1 MTFPLWPGRRLLAGA
16 VLLAAIAATAPVP
29 PATATASAAP
39 PAADATR
46 AADPGGRV
54 TITLVTGDTVTYG
67 RNAGGVADV
76 TVSPATRSDGSRS
89 DFTTYT
95 REGDTYV
102 VPDDVRPYL
111 RSGVLDEGLFNVTY
125 LAGNGYGDAERADV
139 PLIAQYA
146 DRNRRAAAVAGAKV
160 RRQLPSV
167 NGAALAIAK
176 KDGSQFWKALQSAE
190 VPPAEATRRAELRLA
205 GGVGRLWLDRVKHV
219 SLSESVPLVGA
230 PQVWEAGY
238 DGAGVKVAVLDTGV
252 DRTHPD
258 LAGRIAATADFT
270 GTSPEAVDGHGH
282 GTHVAS
288 TIAGTGA
295 GSAGKYRGVAPG
307 ASLLVGKVCGD
318 DGTCFD
324 SALIAGMQW
333 AAEQDVPVVSISI
346 GGDAP
351 LEYPDLLSRTIDEL
365 TASTGT
371 LFVVAA
377 GNEGAKESIQ
387 SPGVAASALT
397 VAATDKRDGLAPFSS
412 RGPLWYP
419 ERALKPDIAAPG
431 AAIMAA
437 RSSAS
442 SLPGDLYTSMSGTSM
457 ATPHVSGAAALLA
470 QRHPAWKAA
479 QLKAALM
486 GAATDVGLTAYEQ
499 GAGRLDVARAV
510 KQQVHAVTPALDLG
524 TLAFDQAPLT
534 RTVTFGNAGPQ
545 PVTLTLKPSLTPG
558 SGGEVPAGAITGD
571 TSLTVPAG
579 GTASATVSVN
589 VPALAKGEYTGAVT
603 ASDAAGQT
611 VARVPIGFLIE
622 PQSYPV
628 RIDVIGHDGKP
639 CGATD
644 AYGCWSVGALSYLNL
659 DDGRSAF
666 RLGSGSQT
674 VRLTAGQY
682 AFQSSVTWIDADR
695 RQQTAVVLAE
705 NVDVRGPV
713 TVTLDASK
721 ARRITVETPKPSE
734 GTTNEIGV
742 MRHDGNGSS
751 SGWASLFAYGLD
763 DFWVTP
769 TPKVAKGSLV
779 FQHARDAVA
788 PLLTMEANASLRLD
802 PRYKFY
808 GEAVPKLDG
817 VRSLE
822 VVDLGTIH
830 GLADPA
836 SQIPADLGRVK
847 GKLALVEHDDDLH
860 DNQWDCTTPQEYL
873 DALHAAGAA
882 AVILFLKGH
891 MCTADTPLEG
901 VLRPPLPAVTVPPA
915 QGLALR
921 ELVKSKGKAVLRV
934 KGQAVSP
941 YLYHLKFYQLDQ
953 VGTDQHYEPGTRQL
967 ARVDRDYHAEQPLD
981 LTAAW
986 HQWIPGRE
994 TVSFAQGFQYRGPS
1008 RREEYVGP
1016 VIDPGQAVKSFIQRN
1031 TLDGAALE
1039 AELPLAGVV
1048 QRLKAGSRS
1057 GEEWYGGPSVPGAFE
1072 EEPLYSEML
1081 ACGACRQG
1089 DVFSP
1094 LLPLTFPEAKAESFY
1109 TEAVQTGRLHLYKD
1123 GAEVP
1128 PTPLAGVYTGFT
1140 LPAGKAR
1147 YRLTHELDTVPAELA
1162 DRFYDRR
1169 VSSEWEFTSARV
1181 TKDDKSRLDCVGTLV
1196 AGSEEPCAVQPLVYL
1211 RYDLGL
1217 DLGNTTGGGAHRI
1230 GLHAYHEAA
1239 AGGAPRITSIK
1250 AWVSF
1255 DGEKTWR
1262 AAPASPP
1269 SGGTVSALVPAA
1281 PARGVPVSLRVRASD
1296 AAGNTV
1302 TQTVHEAYGVR

>member
-1 MTFPLWPGRRLLAGA
+1 M
-16 VLLAAIAATAPVP
+16 
-29 PATATASAAP
+29 
-39 PAADATR
+39 
-46 AADPGGRV
+46 
-54 TITLVTGDTVTYG
+54 TGDTVTYG
-67 RNAGGVADV
+67 RNAGGLADV
-76 TVSPATRSDGSRS
+76 TVTPATRSDGSRS
-89 DFTTYT
+89 NFTTYT

-102 VPDDVRPYL
+102 VPDDVQPYL

-125 LAGNGYGDAERADV
+125 LAENGYGDAERADV

-146 DRNRRAAAVAGAKV
+146 GGNRRAAAAVAGVKV
-160 RRQLPSV
+160 SRQLPSV
-167 NGAALAIAK
+167 NGAALAIGK
-176 KDGSQFWKALQSAE
+176 GDSSQFWKALQSTE
-190 VPPAEATRRAELRLA
+190 VRPAEAMRRDELRLA
-205 GGVGRLWLDRVKHV
+205 GEVGRLWLDRVKHV
-219 SLSESVPLVGA
+219 SLSESVPLIGA

-258 LAGRIAATADFT
+258 LADRVAVAADFT

-307 ASLLVGKVCGD
+307 ASLLVGKTCGD
-318 DGTCFD
+318 DGSCFD

-333 AAEQDVPVVSISI
+333 AAEQDVSVVSISI

-365 TASTGT
+365 TESTGT

-377 GNEGAKESIQ
+377 GNEGAKETVQ

-397 VAATDKRDGLAPFSS
+397 VAATDKRDRLAPFSS
-412 RGPLWYP
+412 RGPLWYSD
-419 ERALKPDIAAPG
+419 RSLKPDIAAPG
-431 AAIMAA
+431 ASIMAA

-442 SLPGDLYTSMSGTSM
+442 SLPGELYTTMSGTSM

-470 QRHPAWKAA
+470 QQHPGWKAA
-479 QLKAALM
+479 ELKAALM
-486 GAATDVGLTAYEQ
+486 GASTDVGLTAYEQ
-499 GAGRLDVARAV
+499 GAGRLDVARAAE
-510 KQQVHAVTPALDLG
+510 QRVHPVTPALDLG
-524 TLAFDQAPLT
+524 TLAFDQAPLS
-534 RTVTFGNAGPQ
+534 RTVTFGNTGPE
-545 PVTLTLKPSLTPG
+545 PVTLSLKPTLASG
-558 SGGEVPAGAITGD
+558 SGAEIPAGAITGD
-571 TSLTVPAG
+571 ASLTVPAG
-579 GTASATVSVN
+579 GTASATVSVD

-603 ASDAAGQT
+603 ASDAAGQA

-628 RIDVIGHDGKP
+628 RIDVVGHDGKP
-639 CGATD
+639 CADTD
-644 AYGCWSVGALSYLNL
+644 AYGCWYVGALSYLNL
-659 DDGRSAF
+659 DNGRSAF
-666 RLGSGSQT
+666 QLGYDSQT

-682 AFQSSVTWIDADR
+682 SFQSSVSWIDADR

-705 NVDVRGPV
+705 NVDVSGPV

-751 SGWASLFAYGLD
+751 SGWATLYAYGLD

-788 PLLTMEANASLRLD
+788 PLLRMEASGLRLD
-802 PRYKFY
+802 PRYKHY
-808 GEAVPKLDG
+808 GEMIPKFDG
-817 VRSLE
+817 TRSLD

-836 SQIPADLGRVK
+836 SQIPADLSGVR
-847 GKLALVEHDDDLH
+847 GKLVLVEHDDDFH
-860 DNQWDCTTPQEYL
+860 DGQWDCTTPQEYL

-882 AVILFLKGH
+882 GVLLFLKGR
-891 MCTADTPLEG
+891 MCTADTPLAG
-901 VLRPPLPAVTVPPA
+901 VLRPALPAVTVPPA

-921 ELVKSKGKAVLRV
+921 ELVRSKGKVPVRV
-934 KGQAVSP
+934 QGQAVSP

-953 VGTDQHYEPGTRQL
+953 VGADQRYRPGTREL
-967 ARVDRDYHAEQPLD
+967 ARIDRDYHAEQPLD

-986 HQWIPGRE
+986 HQWIPERE

-1008 RREEYVGP
+1008 EREEYVGP
-1016 VIDPGQAVKSFIQRN
+1016 VIDPKQAMKSFVQRN

-1039 AELPLAGVV
+1039 AETPLSGIV
-1048 QRLKAGSRS
+1048 QQLKAGSRS
-1057 GEEWYGGPSVPGAFE
+1057 GEEWFGGPAVPGAFE

-1094 LLPLTFPEAKAESFY
+1094 LLPLTFPEPEVESFY
-1109 TEAVQTGRLHLYKD
+1109 TEAVETGRLHLYRD

-1128 PTPLAGVYTGFT
+1128 PTPLGGVYTAFT

-1147 YRLTHELDTVPAELA
+1147 YRLTHELATLPAGLT

-1181 TKDDKSRLDCVGTLV
+1181 TEDDKSRLDCLGTLV
-1196 AGSEEPCAVQPLVYL
+1196 GTSGEPCAVQPLVYL
-1211 RYDLGL
+1211 RHDLGL
-1217 DLGNTTGGGAHRI
+1217 NLDNSTGRGPHRI
-1230 GLHAYHEAA
+1230 KLHAYHEAA
-1239 AGGAPRITSIK
+1239 AAKAPRITSIK
-1250 AWVSF
+1250 VWVSF
-1255 DGEKTWR
+1255 DGEKTWQ
-1262 AAPASPP
+1262 AAPASAP